1 MDDSPS
7 PSLYAEDW
15 VQLATLTTKLRFWNA
30 WGRAIASVI
39 LFVGI
44 VIALENDRPGIS
56 RIIGTGA
63 IVLTFGAVFAI
74 LFRVFYLF
82 AVVLSWKCP
91 RCGTKWPGFVTKE
104 NHCMSCGL
112 ALVSP
117 LNS

>member
-1 MDDSPS
+1 MDAS
-7 PSLYAEDW
+7 PSLSPYSEDW
-15 VQLATLTTKLRFWNA
+15 VQLATHTTKLRFWIA
-30 WGRAIASVI
+30 WGRAIAI
-39 LFVGI
+39 LIFFVGI
-44 VIALENDRPGIS
+44 VITLENDRPGLP
-56 RIIGTGA
+56 RIIGTVV

-74 LFRVFYLF
+74 FFRLFYLL
-82 AVVLSWKCP
+82 AIVLSWKCP